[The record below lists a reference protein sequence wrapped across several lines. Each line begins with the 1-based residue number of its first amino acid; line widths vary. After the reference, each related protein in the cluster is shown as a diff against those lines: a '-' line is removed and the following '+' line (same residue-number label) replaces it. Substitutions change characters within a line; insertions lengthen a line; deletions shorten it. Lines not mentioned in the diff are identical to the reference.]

1 MTFTEEMIAYDNART
16 EARAALDHARQHWAA
31 EKAVS
36 RPCTADAMRW
46 VLEQAD
52 NDYAVAE
59 KFLTAWDLCA
69 SSGMALDP
77 YWLIGQM
84 GRQRR
89 ITRQILTTT
98 PITFDPA
105 PSRRAPSRRALTRL
119 APSRRAP
126 SSQGVRLHVA
136 DGLRIDVENPDMGT
150 STELLDAPT
159 SGPDTIVG
167 LNVRYLLDVLN
178 HTDAEHTSI
187 ELNQELDPVVVR
199 PHVTDPSD
207 LEHFGVIMP
216 MWLS

>member
-1 MTFTEEMIAYDNART
+1 MNRCRVHEPKQTLFGDSDPTEPVCTCPRWICPECKKITVGVA
-16 EARAALDHARQHWAA
+16 EARAALDHDRQRWAA

-52 NDYAVAE
+52 NDYAIAE

-84 GRQRR
+84 ERQRR

-105 PSRRAPSRRALTRL
+105 HKISFATSHMPHDDQGIWRRFIDLPRHMLGDTFSVTPSYTVPLRISSMPVRL
-119 APSRRAP
+119 A
-126 SSQGVRLHVA
+126 
-136 DGLRIDVENPDMGT
+136 M
-150 STELLDAPT
+150 
-159 SGPDTIVG
+159 
-167 LNVRYLLDVLN
+167 YL
-178 HTDAEHTSI
+178 A
-187 ELNQELDPVVVR
+187 
-199 PHVTDPSD
+199 
-207 LEHFGVIMP
+207 LEWVP
-216 MWLS
+216 

>member
-105 PSRRAPSRRALTRL
+105 HKISFAISHMPHDDQGIWRRFTSSPHAVPLRISSLPVRL
-119 APSRRAP
+119 A
-126 SSQGVRLHVA
+126 
-136 DGLRIDVENPDMGT
+136 M
-150 STELLDAPT
+150 
-159 SGPDTIVG
+159 
-167 LNVRYLLDVLN
+167 YLALEWVL
-178 HTDAEHTSI
+178 
-187 ELNQELDPVVVR
+187 
-199 PHVTDPSD
+199 
-207 LEHFGVIMP
+207 
-216 MWLS
+216 